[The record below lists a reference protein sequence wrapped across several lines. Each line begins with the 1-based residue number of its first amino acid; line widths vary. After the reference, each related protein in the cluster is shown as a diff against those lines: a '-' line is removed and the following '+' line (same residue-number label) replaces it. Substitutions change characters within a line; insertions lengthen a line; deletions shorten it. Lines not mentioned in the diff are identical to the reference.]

1 MNWRE
6 AHLRLSST
14 LPSSYHPFSPRETQI
29 PKVKL
34 RKSGVIVKGREYSTL
49 RECCQNLKISPRTLY
64 DWLNDGRA
72 RYVNG

>member
-1 MNWRE
+1 MKWRE

-14 LPSSYHPFSPRETQI
+14 LPSRVHDWAPREVKT
-29 PKVKL
+29 PKLPV
-34 RKSGVIVKGREYSTL
+34 RKGGVLINGKEYTSI
-49 RECCQNLKISPRTLY
+49 RQCCQNLKISPRTLY